1 MDTFI
6 VLLEAEN
13 TAVKRFI
20 TKYFTTVQLPHS
32 QLCLGNVH
40 INEDLDIEL

>member
-20 TKYFTTVQLPHS
+20 SKYFTTVQVPYS
-32 QLCLGNVH
+32 QLCSVNVH
-40 INEDLDIEL
+40 LNEDLDVQL

>member
-20 TKYFTTVQLPHS
+20 TKYFTTVQLPYS
-32 QLCLGNVH
+32 QLCLVNVH
-40 INEDLDIEL
+40 LNEDFDIQL

>member
-1 MDTFI
+1 MDTLI

-20 TKYFTTVQLPHS
+20 TTYFTTVQLPYS
-32 QLCLGNVH
+32 QLCLVNVH
-40 INEDLDIEL
+40 INEDLDTQL

>member
-1 MDTFI
+1 MDTLI

-32 QLCLGNVH
+32 QLCLVNVH